1 MPALPAQDGVRRLA
15 DGAPRGLEMADDFS
29 IGRRGEA
36 TLRQEVGEEQPV
48 LALRRLLAGRVC
60 VLGVGNRTRGDDGA
74 GSLVAERLA
83 GRTDALVIDAG
94 AVPENYLEKVARW
107 CPDSILIVDAVDFG
121 GAPGDLRL
129 LTPQAVGPAGLS
141 SHALSLQM
149 GADYLKARTKAR
161 LALLAIQPA
170 DLRLRA
176 KLSEQVAQAVEQA
189 VEILSAE
196 LTRKP

>member
-1 MPALPAQDGVRRLA
+1 
-15 DGAPRGLEMADDFS
+15 MADDFS

-36 TLRQEVGEEQPV
+36 TLRQEVGEERPV

-60 VLGVGNRTRGDDGA
+60 ILGVGNRARGDDGA

-107 CPDSILIVDAVDFG
+107 RPDTILFVDAVDFG
-121 GAPGDLRL
+121 GAPGDLRIL
-129 LTPQAVGPAGLS
+129 APEAVGPAGLS
-141 SHALSLQM
+141 SHALSLRM
-149 GADYLKARTKAR
+149 GTDYLKARTQAY

-170 DLRLRA
+170 DVRLGA
-176 KLSEQVAQAVEQA
+176 KLSKQVAQAVEQA
-189 VEILSAE
+189 DEILSAE
-196 LTRKP
+196 LTRKT